1 VLARTRHTRRVAA
14 REGRAR
20 GAATVRAPSRAHA
33 GWSSAVVDAMDATGA
48 RTAVVPLLPRLE
60 RPDERLAGVVAACGR
75 HVERKAVMV

>member
-1 VLARTRHTRRVAA
+1 
-14 REGRAR
+14 
-20 GAATVRAPSRAHA
+20 
-33 GWSSAVVDAMDATGA
+33 MDATGA